1 VLLLYR
7 TSRPRVAELGKVP
20 GTRRQYAEIEQ
31 HPENEV
37 PPGIVIVGVE
47 SGLSFANSDW
57 VRRHLRDA
65 ASRPGIKAIVL
76 DAASVAFL
84 DVTAAE
90 MLSQA
95 AEDLHARGVELLVAR
110 DIGEVRDV
118 LRDTG
123 DEHEL
128 ALVYRTVQAAV
139 DAAQRKIG
147 TPARDA
153 GG

>member
-1 VLLLYR
+1 M
-7 TSRPRVAELGKVP
+7 
-20 GTRRQYAEIEQ
+20 
-31 HPENEV
+31 
-37 PPGIVIVGVE
+37 
-47 SGLSFANSDW
+47 
-57 VRRHLRDA
+57 
-65 ASRPGIKAIVL
+65 L

-118 LRDTG
+118 LRDTC

-128 ALVYRTVQAAV
+128 ARVYRTVQAAV